1 MVEENKISSKDLESI
16 LEELGR
22 KIYDG
27 LKDALEDITTLQ
39 VVTVSGKERV
49 LKVEKMEDVDG
60 KEFIA
65 RRKTVI
71 SEERVIA
78 KTIIELDGD
87 IILMLPVDDEG
98 KISVEKEIMEL
109 HEKNVKIAVEN
120 WREFLKGIMSVC
132 TQLMEFLK

>member
-1 MVEENKISSKDLESI
+1 M
-16 LEELGR
+16 EELGR